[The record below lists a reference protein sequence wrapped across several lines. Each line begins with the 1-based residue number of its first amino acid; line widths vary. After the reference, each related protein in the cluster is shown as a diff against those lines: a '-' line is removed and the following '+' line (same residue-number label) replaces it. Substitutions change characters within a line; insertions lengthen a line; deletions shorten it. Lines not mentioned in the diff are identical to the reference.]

1 MIMLTWIF
9 FDEYIYSIYIR
20 FKNKKNLR
28 VLLIFQD
35 RLCLAVALIHSIGL
49 PLLDKPK
56 NYSQIVDDI

>member
-1 MIMLTWIF
+1 MIKLTWIS

-20 FKNKKNLR
+20 FKNKKFEGFIDSLGE
-28 VLLIFQD
+28 
-35 RLCLAVALIHSIGL
+35 LCIAVALSHSIGL